1 MSSMTNTH
9 SCGGDSRRTRARK
22 ERVLHTRI
30 SDDLAEDLRKM
41 AEDLRVPVSNIVRT
55 VLEDAFSVVE
65 KVTDNV
71 GELIEEVVDEAEAA
85 SARLRRRHR
94 HRRRHGRRPYRDAY
108 RADAYRELEGDEEDS
123 EPVREASEPE
133 VLGWQPLVLA
143 GDRRCSDCG
152 SALARGAQAHAAV
165 TQNGIGNSILCQDC
179 LSARSA
185 APSQ

>member
-1 MSSMTNTH
+1 MTDPTR
-9 SCGGDSRRTRARK
+9 SCGDPSCGEASRRSRERRARRARK

-85 SARLRRRHR
+85 SDRLRRRHG
-94 HRRRHGRRPYRDAY
+94 HRRRHGRRAY
-108 RADAYRELEGDEEDS
+108 RARYRDRS
-123 EPVREASEPE
+123 ARPE

-143 GDRRCSDCG
+143 RDQRCADCG
-152 SALARGAQAHAAV
+152 SELARGAQAHAAL
-165 TQNGIGNSILCQDC
+165 TQSGVGSTFLCDGC
-179 LSARSA
+179 LTAKSASDGH
-185 APSQ
+185 